1 MSEPTPNETVS
12 TQNEPL
18 ELNEQTTEESQ
29 LQTLISTIEKLEQDV
44 KEAKES
50 AARANAESYN
60 AQRRMEQET
69 DKAKKFALQ
78 KFAKELLDVVDN
90 LERAIANITD
100 DAAKEG
106 VELTHKSLLGVLEK
120 NGVVAVGQVG
130 DPFNPDIHE
139 AVGIFPDAEKDVI
152 GQVLQMIEKL
162 ILEQLDVIESRVGEY
177 IYLVGDENVSSS
189 QTEMNSVVANLL
201 VENEYTIS
209 IAESLTGGKITS
221 MLVEES
227 GISNSLLEGIVCYSN
242 ESKILIFVNFSL
254 CVIYFV
260 KNNKKIKKN

>member
-12 TQNEPL
+12 TQNESL
-18 ELNEQTTEESQ
+18 ELNEQTAEESQ

-44 KEAKES
+44 KDAKES

-78 KFAKELLDVVDN
+78 NFAKELLDVVDN
-90 LERAIANITD
+90 LERAIASITD
-100 DAAKEG
+100 DATKEG

-152 GQVLQMIEKL
+152 GQVLQKGYTLNERTLRPAM
-162 ILEQLDVIESRVGEY
+162 VMVG
-177 IYLVGDENVSSS
+177 
-189 QTEMNSVVANLL
+189 A
-201 VENEYTIS
+201 
-209 IAESLTGGKITS
+209 
-221 MLVEES
+221 
-227 GISNSLLEGIVCYSN
+227 
-242 ESKILIFVNFSL
+242 
-254 CVIYFV
+254 
-260 KNNKKIKKN
+260 

>member
-29 LQTLISTIEKLEQDV
+29 LQALISTIEKLEQDV
-44 KEAKES
+44 KDAKES

-100 DAAKEG
+100 DATKEG

-130 DPFNPDIHE
+130 DPFNPDVHE
-139 AVGIFPDAEKDVI
+139 AAGIFPDAEKDVI
-152 GQVLQMIEKL
+152 GQVLQKGYTLNERTLRPAM
-162 ILEQLDVIESRVGEY
+162 VMVG
-177 IYLVGDENVSSS
+177 
-189 QTEMNSVVANLL
+189 A
-201 VENEYTIS
+201 
-209 IAESLTGGKITS
+209 
-221 MLVEES
+221 
-227 GISNSLLEGIVCYSN
+227 
-242 ESKILIFVNFSL
+242 
-254 CVIYFV
+254 
-260 KNNKKIKKN
+260 